1 MAAGVKYTV
10 QTDSSA
16 DWSSVSNDTYFYDL
30 ATEIVYY
37 KNADGVINDAYVS
50 STAWGDITGTLS
62 SQTDLIAALD
72 EIIEVKSDKL
82 ITENAQTGASYT
94 LVLSDANKLVSM
106 NNGSGNTLVIPL
118 NSSVAFPIGTQILVK
133 QKGAG
138 QTIFLPTGGVI
149 TESYL
154 NKTISLGQYSLFT
167 LIKTNTDTWS
177 LGGNL
182 Q

>member
-1 MAAGVKYTV
+1 
-10 QTDSSA
+10 
-16 DWSSVSNDTYFYDL
+16 
-30 ATEIVYY
+30 
-37 KNADGVINDAYVS
+37 
-50 STAWGDITGTLS
+50 
-62 SQTDLIAALD
+62 
-72 EIIEVKSDKL
+72 
-82 ITENAQTGASYT
+82 
-94 LVLSDANKLVSM
+94 M

-149 TESYL
+149 IESYL